1 MRVQIIK
8 RNNKPEWAVIPYDAY
23 LELVEKAEILQDVQD
38 YESVKA
44 ALARGDEELIP
55 AEVVNAVLDGANEIK
70 TWREFRGMSQSDLA
84 KRVNISTPY
93 LSQLEANKRK
103 GSLKVLSAIARE
115 LNISLDLITPAHG

>member
-8 RNNKPEWAVIPYDAY
+8 RDNKPEWAVIPYDDY

-38 YESVKA
+38 YDGVKA

-55 AEVVNAVLDGANEIK
+55 AEVVNAILDGANTIK
-70 TWREFRGMSQSDLA
+70 TWREFRGIPQSDLA
-84 KRVNISTPY
+84 KRVNISIPY

-103 GSLKVLSAIARE
+103 GSLKVLTAIARE
-115 LNISLDLITPAHG
+115 LNISLDLITPAQG